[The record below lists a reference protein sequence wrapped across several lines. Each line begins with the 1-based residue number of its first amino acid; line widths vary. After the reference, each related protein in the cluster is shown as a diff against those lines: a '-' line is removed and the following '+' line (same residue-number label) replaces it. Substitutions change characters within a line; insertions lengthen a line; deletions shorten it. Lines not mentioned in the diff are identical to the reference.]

1 MLKTV
6 TAYFLILSL
15 LAVNFSRFFIY
26 AGFELNKK
34 YIVSTLCENRD
45 KPWLHCNGRCYFV
58 KKIKQAQENE
68 RREAARDGLNR
79 LEVSFLQEP
88 FKLAFIE
95 PVVSEDNKPPFPQY
109 TYQYT
114 NHYIDAI
121 FRPPKA
127 LA

>member
-15 LAVNFSRFFIY
+15 LAVNFSRFFVY
-26 AGFELNKK
+26 AGFQLNKK
-34 YIVSTLCENRD
+34 YIASALCENRD
-45 KPWLHCNGRCYFV
+45 KPWLHCNGKCYFI

-68 RREAARDGLNR
+68 RREAARDGLSR
-79 LEVSFLQEP
+79 LEVSLFQEP

-95 PVVSEDNKPPFPQY
+95 PIPVKENRSNFPQY

-114 NHYIDAI
+114 NLYIDAI
-121 FRPPKA
+121 FRPPKT

>member
-6 TAYFLILSL
+6 TAYLLIFSL
-15 LAVNFSRFFIY
+15 FAVSFSRFFVY

-34 YIVSTLCENRD
+34 YIAATLCENRD
-45 KPWLHCNGRCYFV
+45 KPWMHCNGKCYFA

-68 RREAARDGLNR
+68 RREAARNGLNR
-79 LEVSFLQEP
+79 LEVSFFQEP
-88 FKLAFIE
+88 FKLTFIE
-95 PVVSEDNKPPFPQY
+95 SAVLEDTKSSFPQY

-114 NHYIDAI
+114 NHYIDVI

-127 LA
+127 IA

>member
-6 TAYFLILSL
+6 TAYFLIFSL
-15 LAVNFSRFFIY
+15 FAVGFSRFFVY

-34 YIVSTLCENRD
+34 YIASALCENRD
-45 KPWLHCNGRCYFV
+45 KPWMHCNGKCYFI

-79 LEVSFLQEP
+79 LEVSFFQEP
-88 FKLAFIE
+88 FKLVFIE
-95 PVVSEDNKPPFPQY
+95 PVSLKKNKSDFPQY
-109 TYQYT
+109 SYQYS

-121 FRPPKA
+121 FRPPKTVA
-127 LA
+127 